1 VIGGSYAH
9 PRIFDRFPPGTQPAL
24 AVTCSL
30 RTTVTV
36 AAVARAVSV
45 AADAGGAWALG
56 GAALGPSFHVAN
68 LRDFGVTRDPSLDH
82 LVSPQRQTSSPLESG
97 PRGA

>member
-1 VIGGSYAH
+1 
-9 PRIFDRFPPGTQPAL
+9 
-24 AVTCSL
+24 
-30 RTTVTV
+30 V

-82 LVSPQRQTSSPLESG
+82 LVSPQQQTSSPLESG
-97 PRGA
+97 PAWRVK